1 MTDSLTALGRAPL
14 VGIEGAARWFD
25 GPGGKRVDALGPVTF
40 DLAEGAFVA
49 VVGPS
54 GCGKST
60 LLRLIA
66 GLDAPSAGTIRRDGV
81 PITGPSRDV
90 GIVFQDHV
98 LLPWLTVLDNVLLP
112 AELYELP
119 KDAAGARARQ
129 LLRSVG
135 LAGFEAHKLA
145 QLSGGTR
152 QRAAL
157 CRALMAEPSI
167 MLFDE
172 PFGALD
178 ALTRERL
185 SLDLAALWG
194 ESGRTALLITHDIA
208 EAVLLADEVIVLT
221 PRPGR
226 IRERVAVDLPRPR
239 TAATRRDPRYVEIAE
254 HIRDLI
260 FADWQEAA

>member
-1 MTDSLTALGRAPL
+1 MTAEARPPAVEID
-14 VGIEGAARWFD
+14 AATRWFNAPD
-25 GPGGKRVDALGPVTF
+25 GKTFQALGPLTF
-40 DLAEGAFVA
+40 DLPAGAFVA

-66 GLDAPSAGTIRRDGV
+66 GLDEPSAGNLKRDGA
-81 PITGPSRDV
+81 PITGPSRGV

-98 LLPWLTVLDNVLLP
+98 LLPWLTVIDNVLLP
-112 AELYELP
+112 AELYDLP
-119 KDAAGARARQ
+119 REAARARAHE
-129 LLRSVG
+129 LLRRVG
-135 LAGFEAHKLA
+135 LAGFDRHKPA
-145 QLSGGTR
+145 QLSGGMR

-157 CRALMAEPSI
+157 CRALLAEPAI
-167 MLFDE
+167 LLFDE

-185 SLDLAALWG
+185 SLDLAALW
-194 ESGRTALLITHDIA
+194 SDAARTALLITHDIA
-208 EAVLLADEVIVLT
+208 EAVLLADDVVVMT
-221 PRPGR
+221 PSPGR

-239 TAATRRDPRYVEIAE
+239 NAATRRDPRYVEIAE

>member
-1 MTDSLTALGRAPL
+1 MTAADGPPL
-14 VGIEGAARWFD
+14 VGIEGVTRWFR
-25 GPGGKRVDALGPVTF
+25 GPVGKPVEALGPVTF
-40 DLAEGAFVA
+40 DVAAGAFVA

-60 LLRLIA
+60 LLRLIS
-66 GLDAPSAGTIRRDGV
+66 GLDTPSAGDIRRFGM
-81 PITGPSRDV
+81 PITEPSRDV

-119 KDAAGARARQ
+119 KNAARARARQ
-129 LLRSVG
+129 LLGSVG
-135 LAGFEAHKLA
+135 LAGFEGHKPA
-145 QLSGGTR
+145 QLSGGMR
-152 QRAAL
+152 QRASI
-157 CRALMAEPSI
+157 CRALLAEPSI
-167 MLFDE
+167 LLFDE

-194 ESGRTALLITHDIA
+194 DTGRTALLITHDIA

-226 IRERVAVDLPRPR
+226 IRERVVVDLPRPR
-239 TAATRRDPRYVEIAE
+239 TAATRRKPRFVEIAE

>member
-1 MTDSLTALGRAPL
+1 MTVADRPAR
-14 VGIEGAARWFD
+14 VGVEGIKRWFN
-25 GPGGKRVDALGPVTF
+25 GPAGEATQALGPVTF
-40 DLAEGAFVA
+40 DVAAGAFVA

-66 GLDAPSAGTIRRDGV
+66 GLDAPSAGDIRLDGV

-98 LLPWLTVLDNVLLP
+98 LLPWLTVFDNVLLP
-112 AELYELP
+112 AELYGLP
-119 KDAAGARARQ
+119 KDAARTRARQ

-135 LAGFEAHKLA
+135 LLGFEGHKPG
-145 QLSGGTR
+145 QLSGGMR
-152 QRAAL
+152 QRASI
-157 CRALMAEPSI
+157 CRALLTEPSI
-167 MLFDE
+167 LLFDE

-194 ESGRTALLITHDIA
+194 DGGRTALLITHDIA
-208 EAVLLADEVIVLT
+208 EAVLLADEVIVMT

-226 IRERVAVDLPRPR
+226 IRERVDIDLPRPR
-239 TAATRRDPRYVEIAE
+239 TAATRREPAFVEIVE

-260 FADWQEAA
+260 FSDWQEAA

>member
-1 MTDSLTALGRAPL
+1 VTLADRPR
-14 VGIEGAARWFD
+14 VGVEGITRRFN
-25 GPGGKRVDALGPVTF
+25 GPAGKPVEALGPVTF
-40 DLAEGAFVA
+40 DVAAGAFVA

-66 GLDAPSAGTIRRDGV
+66 GLDVPSTGDIRRDGA

-112 AELYELP
+112 AELYDLP
-119 KDAAGARARQ
+119 SNAARARARQ
-129 LLRSVG
+129 LLGSVG
-135 LAGFEAHKLA
+135 LSGFEGHKPA
-145 QLSGGTR
+145 QLSGGMR
-152 QRAAL
+152 QRAAI
-157 CRALMAEPSI
+157 CRALLAEPSI
-167 MLFDE
+167 LLFDE

-185 SLDLAALWG
+185 SLDLAGLLG
-194 ESGRTALLITHDIA
+194 ETRRTALLITHDIA
-208 EAVLLADEVIVLT
+208 EAVLLADEVIVMT

-239 TAATRRDPRYVEIAE
+239 TAATRRDPRFVEIAE

>member
-1 MTDSLTALGRAPL
+1 MSQAAGMPERAAL
-14 VGIEGAARWFD
+14 VGIADVARWFE

-40 DLAEGAFVA
+40 DLAAGAFVA

-66 GLDAPSAGTIRRDGV
+66 GLDAPSAGAIRRDGV
-81 PITGPSRDV
+81 PITSPSRDV

-112 AELYELP
+112 AELFELP
-119 KDAAGARARQ
+119 KDAARARARQ
-129 LLRSVG
+129 LIDSVG
-135 LAGFEAHKLA
+135 LLGFERHKPV
-145 QLSGGTR
+145 QLSGGMR
-152 QRAAL
+152 QRAAI
-157 CRALMAEPSI
+157 CRALLAEPSI
-167 MLFDE
+167 LLFDE

-194 ESGRTALLITHDIA
+194 DSARTALLITHDIA
-208 EAVLLADEVIVLT
+208 EAVLLADEVIVMT
-221 PRPGR
+221 PGPGR

-239 TAATRRDPRYVEIAE
+239 TAATRRDPRFVGIAE
-254 HIRDLI
+254 NIRDLI
-260 FADWQEAA
+260 FADWHEAA